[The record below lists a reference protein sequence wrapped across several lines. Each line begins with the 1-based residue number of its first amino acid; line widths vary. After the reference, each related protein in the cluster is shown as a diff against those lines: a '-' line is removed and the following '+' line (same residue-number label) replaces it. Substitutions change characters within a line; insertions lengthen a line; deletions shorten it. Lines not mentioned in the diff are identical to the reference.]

1 MEHAAGI
8 EPVGTPRRQA
18 GHPPPSGGG
27 DDEARSD
34 MSDAS
39 NRIAQDTTG
48 SNLEVGP
55 PSPPARAQP
64 SIARMALFRAS
75 LSFSPHAVPGPALLT
90 NALSPSVSCSP
101 PLPQTNTLQI

>member
-8 EPVGTPRRQA
+8 KPAGTPRRQA

-39 NRIAQDTTG
+39 NRIAQDTSG

-55 PSPPARAQP
+55 PSPPARAYP
-64 SIARMALFRAS
+64 SCAGMALFRAS
-75 LSFSPHAVPGPALLT
+75 LSFSPHAVPGPAVLT
-90 NALSPSVSCSP
+90 NALSPSVSCSR
-101 PLPQTNTLQI
+101 PLPETNALQF